1 MKTLRINYFFILLF
15 IGVNMMLTSC
25 VKDDDYA
32 DLAITE
38 EEPEID
44 GNIVELS
51 TVYSQLVQ
59 NDYENYTF
67 EETNN
72 YAVGYVVSSDE
83 GGNFYKQIVV
93 QDRPENPTMGI
104 SIEADVAPVFTRYAM
119 GQKVYIK
126 LDGLTIG
133 QRIDNADFYPN
144 TTFNAPSLGMSD
156 GADIGRIPEAFVEE
170 HILRSTEV
178 ADLVPHL
185 ILLDSISSENMNT
198 YVKFSEVQFKKSYMT
213 YDSNGEIISSLSYA
227 SEDADEFDAERV
239 FESCTSSGQMVLST
253 STFSDFKALSL
264 PQGSGHISGVLTR
277 SFDGDKYTIY
287 LNTPEAVDMTN
298 DRCDPEVLTCGDP
311 NDSSSIVY
319 EENFNSAS
327 SFAAVGWENIN
338 VTGGDLMYELAS
350 FQANRY
356 VQISGFNSGESNSE
370 VWLVSPSIDLSGSSA
385 EDLSLIIQANH
396 DNGQILTMHITDNY
410 SGDPTTTEWDLL
422 DLAVPTGPSN
432 DFGTYQNVGPTNISC
447 AGENVRI
454 AFKYVGSDPEAT
466 TRYHID
472 DIQITGI

>member
-1 MKTLRINYFFILLF
+1 MLLF
-15 IGVNMMLTSC
+15 TGVLMVLTSC
-25 VKDDDYA
+25 VQDDDYS
-32 DLAITE
+32 DLDIAE
-38 EEPEID
+38 EEPEIE

-59 NDYENYTF
+59 NDYQNYTF
-67 EETNN
+67 SETNN
-72 YAVGYVVSSDE
+72 YALGYVVSSDE

-133 QRIDNADFYPN
+133 QRIDNTDFYPN
-144 TTFNAPSLGMSD
+144 TKFNEPSLGMSD
-156 GADIGRIPEAFVEE
+156 GPEIGRIPESFVEK

-178 ADLVPHL
+178 VNLVPHL
-185 ILLDSISSENMNT
+185 ISLEAISPEHINT

-213 YDSNGEIISSLSYA
+213 YNDSGEIISSRSYA
-227 SEDADEFDAERV
+227 SEDEDEFDAERI
-239 FESCTSSGQMVLST
+239 FESCTSSGQMALST

-287 LNTPEAVDMTN
+287 LNTPEATEMVN
-298 DRCDPEVLTCGDP
+298 ERCDPDVLTCGDP
-311 NDSSSIVY
+311 SGNTSIVY
-319 EENFNSAS
+319 EETFNSAS

-338 VTGGDLMYELAS
+338 ITGGDLTYELAS
-350 FQANRY
+350 FQGNKY

-370 VWLVSPSIDLSGSSA
+370 VWLVSPSIDLSESSL

-396 DNGQILTMHITDNY
+396 DNGQILSMHITDNY
-410 SGDPTTTEWDLL
+410 SGDPTTTEWTAL
-422 DLAVPTGPSN
+422 DLAVPHGPSN

-447 AGENVRI
+447 AGEDVRI
-454 AFKYVGSDPEAT
+454 AFKYVGSDPGAT

-472 DIQITGI
+472 DIKITGI